1 MQLKHSAKLIR
12 KYYPDG
18 IYECDPATYEN
29 AFDLPE
35 NTPEEK
41 KRKKKTIAEAKRE
54 RKIYGRAA
62 KPYLFALRMITLA
75 EGYADIDDILSG
87 YGETKTRLDEER
99 RIAAEQNALEAARRR
114 EEIANRLNR
123 KKLASKH

>member
-1 MQLKHSAKLIR
+1 ML
-12 KYYPDG
+12 
-18 IYECDPATYEN
+18 
-29 AFDLPE
+29 
-35 NTPEEK
+35 
-41 KRKKKTIAEAKRE
+41 
-54 RKIYGRAA
+54 
-62 KPYLFALRMITLA
+62 TLA